1 MKLQVPIQ
9 LMVNYRR
16 SSLESRAIRIAMNIK
31 KITVTGTKGK
41 TTVVNFLAQI
51 LLYSK
56 KFESVLH
63 VNTTGHFVNGKRKS
77 TLQDSSD
84 VWGVVP
90 SVSPGRYLYELLK
103 SKDNQ
108 QHRIAVLEA
117 SLGSS
122 SSPGLGYAWHDVGIF
137 LNVFED
143 HIGSSDRI
151 KDKRDILKAKS
162 FIVKRILR
170 DGYAVLNY
178 DDELVME
185 AYDMIDKDK
194 QINTIFFGRGAVP
207 EKIAGAY
214 ITILDGWVV
223 YKSAK
228 SSTFR
233 KIIKC
238 VDISWTM
245 QGTFVPSLY
254 NLMAVIAGVTAI
266 NRGVI
271 PGYLKEALQITK
283 FPEDSGRLSLFKN
296 KDNVT
301 IIADYA
307 HEKVSLS
314 EIATLAR
321 QLTHDHG
328 RVIGVVRLAYDR
340 TYELIADTAK
350 HIAPVY
356 DEFIVYDKIDGFWKK
371 AKPIQGKKFIQ
382 ENGKI
387 SKIFSDEL
395 LKYNT
400 LVTRIVREDEA
411 IEAASRLAKK
421 GDVVI
426 VIVNDDIKRSVS
438 FIKKSFNAKFIS

>member
-1 MKLQVPIQ
+1 MASQYKC
-9 LMVNYRR
+9 
-16 SSLESRAIRIAMNIK
+16 SLESKTSVVAMNIK

-51 LLYSK
+51 LLHSK

-63 VNTTGHFVNGKRKS
+63 VNTTGHFINGKRKS

-90 SVSPGRYLYELLK
+90 SVSPGRYLFELLK
-103 SKDNQ
+103 SKDKQ
-108 QHRIAVLEA
+108 KQSVAILEA

-170 DGYAVLNY
+170 EGYAVLNY
-178 DDELVME
+178 DDDLVME
-185 AYDMIDKDK
+185 AYNLIDKDK
-194 QINTIFFGRGAVP
+194 QINTIFFGRGPVP
-207 EKIAGAY
+207 QTVANSY
-214 ITILDGWVV
+214 ITILDGWVI
-223 YKSAK
+223 YKSNK
-228 SSTFR
+228 NNTIK

-238 VDISWTM
+238 NDVSWTM
-245 QGTFVPSLY
+245 QGIFVPSLY
-254 NLMAVIAGVTAI
+254 NLMAVVAGVIAI
-266 NRGVI
+266 HRGVVPAYI
-271 PGYLKEALQITK
+271 KTALLATK
-283 FPEDSGRLSLFKN
+283 FPEDSGRLSLFRN
-296 KDNVT
+296 KDNIT

-307 HEKVSLS
+307 HEKFSLS
-314 EIATLAR
+314 EIALLAR
-321 QLTHDHG
+321 RLTQEEG

-340 TYELIADTAK
+340 TNELIADTAK
-350 HIAPVY
+350 HIASTY

-371 AKPIQGKKFIQ
+371 AKPVQGKKFVQ

-387 SKIFSDEL
+387 SKIFSAEL
-395 LKYNT
+395 QKYNNN
-400 LVTRIVREDEA
+400 VTRIVREDEA
-411 IEAASRLAKK
+411 IDVASRIARK
-421 GDVVI
+421 GDVVV

-438 FIKKSFNAKFIS
+438 FIKKSFRAKFIP